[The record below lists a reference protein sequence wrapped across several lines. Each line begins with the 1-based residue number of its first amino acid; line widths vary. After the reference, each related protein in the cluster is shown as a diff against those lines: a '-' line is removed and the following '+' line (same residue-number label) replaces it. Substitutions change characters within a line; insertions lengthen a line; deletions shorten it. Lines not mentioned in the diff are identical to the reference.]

1 MTANSEIFSQVWQQ
15 IQRYQ
20 QAINTAVVALLI
32 IYLIVLLA
40 NFTWRLMPDPAP
52 EANSSQVN
60 TNASQNGAASRQNQ
74 ANVSGVQRLNLFGS
88 AAEQE
93 KKVEP
98 VVQDAP
104 QTQLNLKL
112 TGVVASSENQSG
124 AAVVDFR
131 GKQAT
136 YGVGENIEG
145 TRASIHE
152 VFVDRI
158 IIKNGTRFETLMLD
172 GVEFNKLAS
181 SQVAN
186 RPSTPSRTSG
196 PPSLKSNL
204 QLRNVNSPV
213 SSEQLAALRGRP
225 EQFIDYIKITP
236 IRENGDLKGY
246 RVNPGKDTSVFA
258 NSGLRPNDV
267 VTEING
273 LDLTNVGQAMQA
285 MEVLRK
291 SDKME
296 LTVLRNGVEEDL
308 YLTLPESKEE

>member
-20 QAINTAVVALLI
+20 QAINTAVVAVLV

-40 NFTWRLMPDPAP
+40 NFTWRLIPEPAP
-52 EANSSQVN
+52 EAGVSQTNANQSQNSS
-60 TNASQNGAASRQNQ
+60 SRQNH

-88 AAEQE
+88 AAEKE
-93 KKVEP
+93 KTVEP
-98 VVQDAP
+98 VVTDAP

-112 TGVVASSENQSG
+112 TGVVASSVNESG

-131 GKQAT
+131 GKQAA

-145 TRASIHE
+145 TRASVHE

-158 IIKNGTRFETLMLD
+158 IIRNGTRFETLMLD

-181 SQVAN
+181 SQLAGN
-186 RPSTPSRTSG
+186 QAAPTKSSG

-213 SSEQLAALRGRP
+213 SSKKLAELRGRP

-246 RVNPGKDTSVFA
+246 RVNPGKDTSLFA

-291 SDKME
+291 SQKME
-296 LTVLRNGVEEDL
+296 ITVRRNGVEEDL
-308 YLTLPESKEE
+308 YLALPESKEE